1 MKKPTPTE
9 FANAFLWLAVL
20 AAASILFWDC
30 DRLWMMIVALVVNGW
45 ASMGLVAKCCRERLD
60 AL

>member
-20 AAASILFWDC
+20 AAAGILFWDS
-30 DRLWMMIVALVVNGW
+30 DRLWMMIAVVVVNGW
-45 ASMGLVAKCCRERLD
+45 ASMALVAECRRNRLD
-60 AL
+60 VL